1 MSQPPTHLRFLV
13 VDDNED
19 IRDLLVRM
27 VERLGHAADQASD
40 GVEATE
46 RLQENRYDMMLLDL
60 TMPRMGG
67 EDVVRWVNEHP
78 DRGEGLEIVIVSART
93 ESEFVA
99 RSLRAGASDYVTKP
113 FQPSELVRRVRR
125 VLGKAGAAV

>member
-1 MSQPPTHLRFLV
+1 VSQPPTHLRFLV

-27 VERLGHAADQASD
+27 VERLGHSADQASD

-46 RLQENRYDMMLLDL
+46 RLQANRYDMMLLDL

-67 EDVVRWVNEHP
+67 EDVVRWVNDHP
-78 DRGEGLEIVIVSART
+78 DRGEGLEIVVVSAWAGEQRAVLQELGVT
-93 ESEFVA
+93 RILPKPL
-99 RSLRAGASDYVTKP
+99 RSQQLSDLISQTTSD
-113 FQPSELVRRVRR
+113 QGS
-125 VLGKAGAAV
+125 

>member
-78 DRGEGLEIVIVSART
+78 DRGEGLEIVIVSAWAGEQRAVLQELGVT
-93 ESEFVA
+93 RILPKPLRSQQLSDLIAQTASEQ
-99 RSLRAGASDYVTKP
+99 SS
-113 FQPSELVRRVRR
+113 
-125 VLGKAGAAV
+125 

>member
-1 MSQPPTHLRFLV
+1 MSQSPTHLRFLV

-78 DRGEGLEIVIVSART
+78 DRGEGLEIVIVSAWAGEQRAVLQELGVT
-93 ESEFVA
+93 RILPKPLRSQQLSDLIAQTASEQ
-99 RSLRAGASDYVTKP
+99 SS
-113 FQPSELVRRVRR
+113 
-125 VLGKAGAAV
+125 